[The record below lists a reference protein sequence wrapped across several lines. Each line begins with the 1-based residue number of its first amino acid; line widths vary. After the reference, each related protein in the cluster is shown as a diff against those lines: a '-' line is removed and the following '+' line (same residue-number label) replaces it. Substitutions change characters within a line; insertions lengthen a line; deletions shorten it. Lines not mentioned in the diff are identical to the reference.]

1 MPKRGDTLYRIRC
14 GCTSDPEAYVLGAY
28 LEKALFI
35 EEGLSSPGCTETT
48 FLLQHLHKDGGKRFR
63 CSKTMYV
70 DTERKAWERYLNE
83 VEAAIPEA
91 EKSVLE
97 AVHHYGYV
105 RAERAKVLEILK
117 GTP

>member
-1 MPKRGDTLYRIRC
+1 
-14 GCTSDPEAYVLGAY
+14 
-28 LEKALFI
+28 
-35 EEGLSSPGCTETT
+35 
-48 FLLQHLHKDGGKRFR
+48 
-63 CSKTMYV
+63 MYV